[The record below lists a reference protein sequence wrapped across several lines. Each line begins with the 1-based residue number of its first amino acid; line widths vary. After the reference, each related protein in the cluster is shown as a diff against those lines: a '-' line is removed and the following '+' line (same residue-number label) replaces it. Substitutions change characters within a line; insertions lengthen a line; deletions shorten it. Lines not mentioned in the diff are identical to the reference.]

1 MSQSTQ
7 KLPATAFSAQLFL
20 QLSRME
26 AAGLPAIEAFSLIE
40 TTDSSE
46 SKRLRQSQ
54 QYLKKGLPMS
64 EAGFKSGIF
73 NEIDKSLVHAG
84 EASGQLIAVYKQ
96 LADYYE
102 DKFMRWKKIKS
113 RLYFPILILTLALFV
128 QPIPL
133 LVASKISVAVY
144 LQMSLGRLVLLA
156 LAAFLMCKLPRVLE
170 LFGLSGLFY
179 RLQLSTP
186 KVKKWIEHRQINQ
199 FLFILAMMLEA
210 GVAFSVALPKA
221 VKSIKNTQLRNQ
233 FKPALKGLT
242 TGASVTEL
250 LLNVNVIKPITLQII
265 RTGEE
270 SGTLARSLLH
280 FSKQEAETIS
290 IHDEM
295 FAEWLPRI
303 VYLVI
308 ALWMANSI
316 LGSSFSSVVP
326 EM

>member
-1 MSQSTQ
+1 MSQSSQ

-20 QLSRME
+20 QLARME
-26 AAGLPAIEAFSLIE
+26 EAGLPAIDGFSLIE

-46 SKRLRQSQ
+46 SKRLQQSR

-64 EAGFKSGIF
+64 DAGFKSGIF
-73 NEIDKSLVHAG
+73 NDMDKSLVHAA

-102 DKFMRWKKIKS
+102 DKWRRWKKIKS

-133 LVASKISVAVY
+133 LVSSTITVGVY

-156 LAAFLMCKLPRVLE
+156 LGAFLVCKLPRVLE
-170 LFGLSGLFY
+170 VFGLSALFY

-186 KVKKWIEHRQINQ
+186 KVKSWIEYRQVNQ

-210 GVAFSVALPKA
+210 GVAFSEALPKA

-233 FKPALKGLT
+233 FKPALKELT
-242 TGASVTEL
+242 TGSSVLTL
-250 LLNVNVIKPITLQII
+250 LSKVPVISAMTLQII

-280 FSKQEAETIS
+280 LSKREAETIALQ
-290 IHDEM
+290 DEM